1 LRKVLGANR
10 FLASLGMTMEED
22 EPCYNPRGER
32 RCHMPRRLSK
42 AERER
47 FLDGR
52 HVAVLVTL
60 GPDGEP
66 VPTPIWFLYRDG
78 RFYFRTE
85 VNAIKAKNIQRDPR
99 VSICVQEERPPYKAV
114 IVHGKAQ
121 LEKSPEWLAAS
132 IPRHYLGFVG
142 AMGYERAAR
151 TAIESGPEIAIIVQP
166 ERYVTFDFA
175 PETPLVGRL
184 WLQAKRVLPP
194 WV

>member
-1 LRKVLGANR
+1 MPKR
-10 FLASLGMTMEED
+10 F
-22 EPCYNPRGER
+22 
-32 RCHMPRRLSK
+32 SK

-47 FLDGR
+47 FLRGR

-85 VNAIKAKNIQRDPR
+85 VNAIKVKNIQRDAR
-99 VSICVQEERPPYKAV
+99 VSVCVQEERAPYKAV
-114 IVHGKAQ
+114 IAHGKAQ
-121 LEKSPEWLAAS
+121 LEKSPEWLAGAL
-132 IPRHYLGFVG
+132 PRHYLGLVG
-142 AMGYERAAR
+142 ALGYERAAR
-151 TAIESGPEIAIIVQP
+151 EAIEGGPEIAIVVEP
-166 ERYVTFDFA
+166 ERYVSFDFA